1 MPKISI
7 ITPCYNSERYIGQ
20 TIASVQA
27 QTLID
32 WEQIV
37 VDDGSSDRSA
47 EVVQP
52 YSASDPRIRL
62 IQQPNGGVCK
72 ARNAGFAAASQESDY
87 LLFLDADDCLNPK
100 MLETLVNYL
109 DQHLEVGLIYCTHTN
124 IDANDQLIEQ
134 VIFSNRYLP
143 TRFGLRAV
151 PDSCPETLFPSILA
165 SGVKPSVSLI
175 RRSVYD
181 QTPGWDEAL
190 GQHYEDKDLFLD
202 IVLRSECHYFPEPLT
217 RYRQHPQ
224 QASISSKAHR
234 QGTKFHHKWMTLK
247 ELTHEQ
253 KALYIASHRFSY
265 RRVTP
270 YLGWK
275 RGNHYFKQGETRRA
289 FRFYGGALR
298 RYFWSFLPDWLAFAE
313 IAKPIQVSDNA
324 MTQNCKS
331 EI

>member
-7 ITPCYNSERYIGQ
+7 VTPCFNTEKYIGK
-20 TIASVQA
+20 TIESVQS
-27 QTLID
+27 QTLTD
-32 WEQIV
+32 WEHIV

-47 EVVQP
+47 EIIQP

-87 LLFLDADDCLNPK
+87 LLFLDADDCLNPE
-100 MLETLVNYL
+100 MLETLVSYL
-109 DQHLEVGLIYCTHTN
+109 DQHLEVGLVYCSHTN

-190 GQHYEDKDLFLD
+190 GQHYEDTDLFLD
-202 IVLRSECHYFPEPLT
+202 IVLRSECHYFPEPLA

-224 QASISSKAHR
+224 QASISSKTHG
-234 QGTKFHHKWMTLK
+234 QGGKFHHKWMTLK
-247 ELTHEQ
+247 ELTNEQ

-265 RRVTP
+265 GRVTP
-270 YLGWK
+270 HRGWIW
-275 RGNHYFKQGETRRA
+275 GNHHLKKGEVSLALR
-289 FRFYGGALR
+289 YYLGALR
-298 RYFWSFLPDWLAFAE
+298 RYVWSLLP
-313 IAKPIQVSDNA
+313 Q
-324 MTQNCKS
+324 
-331 EI
+331 